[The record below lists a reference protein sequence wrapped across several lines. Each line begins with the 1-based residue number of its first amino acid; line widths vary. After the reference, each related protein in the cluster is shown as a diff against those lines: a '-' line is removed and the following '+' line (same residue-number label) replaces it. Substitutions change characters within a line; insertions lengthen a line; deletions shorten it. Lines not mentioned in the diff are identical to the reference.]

1 VLGRLQREG
10 IVPYRNLRGLLVKVS
25 PALVGQINE

>member
-10 IVPYRNLRGLLVKVS
+10 IVPYRNLRRLLVKVS
-25 PALVGQINE
+25 PALMEWMSE